1 LVGVGR
7 RHVGPL
13 FGDQLLLNLSQRLR
27 KTAQRVAG
35 LDTVRERAEDFSRVH
50 VVALVAG
57 RGGLRGA
64 VTA

>member
-13 FGDQLLLNLSQRLR
+13 FGDQLFLNLSQRLR

-35 LDTVRERAEDFSRVH
+35 LDAVRERAEDFSRVH

-57 RGGLRGA
+57 RGRLRGA